1 MALVQSYP
9 MKLLC
14 DLLDMKTLSICF
26 ESYCLSR
33 NSALY
38 KQIWAQKRAVG
49 GYHHLHRLLHLSW
62 DWRGPVFLWMKFF
75 GILVLP
81 LGMASKSLVGSFML

>member
-1 MALVQSYP
+1 

-14 DLLDMKTLSICF
+14 DLLGTNTLSICF

-38 KQIWAQKRAVG
+38 KQVRAQKKAVG
-49 GYHHLHRLLHLSW
+49 GHHHLRRVLHLSC
-62 DWRGPVFLWMKFF
+62 DWCGPVFLWMKFF

-81 LGMASKSLVGSFML
+81 LGMASESLVGSFML